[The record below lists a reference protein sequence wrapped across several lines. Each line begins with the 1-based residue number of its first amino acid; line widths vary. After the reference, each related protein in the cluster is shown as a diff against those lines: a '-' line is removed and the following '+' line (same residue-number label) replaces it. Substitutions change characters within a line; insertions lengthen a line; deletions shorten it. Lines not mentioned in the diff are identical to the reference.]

1 MEVTDMEYDLKWVE
15 EIGLDINSGIGFTGG
30 RDKYISAL
38 QRFFKNKEELQKN
51 YSKEQKIM

>member
-1 MEVTDMEYDLKWVE
+1 MEYDLKWVE

-38 QRFFKNKEELQKN
+38 QRFFKNKENNLK
-51 YSKEQKIM
+51 KIDKK